1 MKITYE
7 YLTGETVE
15 IEVDEQFGEVV
26 LELDRKE
33 YNNNRKETRRH
44 VLLSAINTNSKWFA
58 SDKDDPGADR
68 NIWKPDGRDEYLRSV
83 VGFMPDE
90 KTRKVIYLYSEGYS
104 MKECGEII
112 GMTESGVSKKIN
124 RLRKKIK
131 K

>member
-1 MKITYE
+1 
-7 YLTGETVE
+7 
-15 IEVDEQFGEVV
+15 
-26 LELDRKE
+26 
-33 YNNNRKETRRH
+33 
-44 VLLSAINTNSKWFA
+44 
-58 SDKDDPGADR
+58 
-68 NIWKPDGRDEYLRSV
+68 
-83 VGFMPDE
+83 MPDE